1 MGFFPLIFRNRVFI
15 ATSFAWLIAQSFK
28 VTLGII
34 KNKRFDFR
42 WFVDTGGMPSSH
54 TSGIT
59 AMATSIGMTFGF
71 DSPIFAMALIF
82 TLIVMFDAQGVRWA
96 AGKQAEILNRIM
108 EDIHFRRK
116 VGEDKL
122 KELLGHTRFEIFA
135 GAIIGIMVALFFFR

>member
-1 MGFFPLIFRNRVFI
+1 MSFFPLIFRNRVFI
-15 ATSFAWLIAQSFK
+15 ATLFAWLIAQSFK

-34 KNKRFDFR
+34 KNKKFDFR

-82 TLIVMFDAQGVRWA
+82 TLIVMFDAQGVRRA
-96 AGKQAEILNRIM
+96 AGKQAEILNRII
-108 EDIHFRRK
+108 EDIHFKRK

-135 GAIIGIMVALFFFR
+135 GAIIGIMVALFLFR